1 MKPPSDQLLL
11 DSLKNGSETAFT
23 AVYEDNRDLFLNFG
37 RKYSLGDEDLL
48 DVYQDAYIAFYEN
61 IRSGKLVELK
71 STISTYLI
79 SIGKYKIME
88 RLRKN
93 NKKVKGESILN
104 LVHEVDHEVEE
115 FELEKQELSNQQK
128 VLQLYFETLGE
139 KCQEILKMFYY
150 KNYSVKQIMVEG
162 GYNSENV
169 VKATKSRCMK
179 TLKDAVKNSPKS

>member
-1 MKPPSDQLLL
+1 MEKPSDQLLF

-23 AVYEDNRDLFLNFG
+23 AVYENNRELCLNFG
-37 RKYSLGDEDLL
+37 KKYSLGDDDLL
-48 DVYQDAYIAFYEN
+48 DVYQDAYIAFFEN
-61 IRSGKLVELK
+61 IQNGKLIELK
-71 STISTYLI
+71 SSISTYLI

-93 NKKVKGESILN
+93 SKQVKSESILN
-104 LVHEVDHEVEE
+104 LVHEVDDEVEN
-115 FELEKQELSNQQK
+115 FEIEREELTTEQK

-139 KCQEILKMFYY
+139 KCQEILRMFYY
-150 KNYSVKQIMVEG
+150 KNYNIKQIMVEG

-179 TLKDAVKNSPKS
+179 TLKVAIKNSPRS